1 MSWPSGRSL
10 FRRSQAGPALK
21 LAVLLAVAAVAAAG
35 WAVLTFVGD
44 GAAQR

>member
-10 FRRSQAGPALK
+10 FRRSETGPVLK
-21 LAVLLAVAAVAAAG
+21 LALLLAVAAVAAAG
-35 WAVLTFVGD
+35 WAVLTFLGD